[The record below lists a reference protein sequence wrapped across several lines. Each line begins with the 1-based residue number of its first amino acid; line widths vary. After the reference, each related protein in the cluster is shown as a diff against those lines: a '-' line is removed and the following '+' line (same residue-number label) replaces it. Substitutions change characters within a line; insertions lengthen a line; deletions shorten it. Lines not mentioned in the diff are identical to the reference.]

1 MTKKNYI
8 VIGVTILIFLGI
20 IVLILINKQN
30 STWTKDIL
38 NTNNYDIYYIDCNN
52 IENKLNKEVLNKIDT
67 YWKELSN
74 NGPWTGNNDICYD
87 TISVRYDN
95 NNVMQK
101 IDIQIIDNDS
111 IVLKSNNNTTY
122 YNHANNLVTYLRS
135 VK

>member
-30 STWTKDIL
+30 SNWTKDIL
-38 NTNNYDIYYIDCNN
+38 NTNNYDVYYIDCNN
-52 IENKLNKEVLNKIDT
+52 SENKLNKEVLNKIDT

-74 NGPWTGNNDICYD
+74 NGPWTGSNDICYD

>member
-1 MTKKNYI
+1 M
-8 VIGVTILIFLGI
+8 
-20 IVLILINKQN
+20 ILINKQN
-30 STWTKDIL
+30 SNWTKDIL
-38 NTNNYDIYYIDCNN
+38 NTNNYDIYYVDCNN
-52 IENKLNKEVLNKIDT
+52 TETILNKEVLNKIDT

-74 NGPWTGNNDICYD
+74 NGPWTGNNDVCYD

-122 YNHANNLVTYLRS
+122 YNHANNLVAYLRS

>member
-1 MTKKNYI
+1 M
-8 VIGVTILIFLGI
+8 IFLGI

-30 STWTKDIL
+30 SNWTKDIL
-38 NTNNYDIYYIDCNN
+38 NTNNYNIYYLDCNN
-52 IENKLNKEVLNKIDT
+52 TETILNKEVLNKIDT
-67 YWKELSN
+67 YWKDLSN